1 MGEMSA
7 SIAHE
12 LNQPLA
18 GILSNAAAGQ
28 RFIDRGNVDQAEI
41 RELLGD
47 IIADGRRASDVVR
60 GIRGM
65 VKKEQVERRS
75 VDLNEVVMDAL
86 RMASPDAVLRSCQLE
101 TSLDA
106 NLPAIDG
113 DPVQLQQVL
122 LNLVINAFDAMR
134 DTPPSS
140 RKVLIATQSNGDGTV
155 RTSVRDH
162 GVGISED
169 MRDRLFD
176 PFFSTK
182 TEGLGMGLAIVRSI
196 VEAHGGT
203 ITAENADGGGAR
215 FEFVLR
221 VNGHSSA

>member
-1 MGEMSA
+1 V
-7 SIAHE
+7 
-12 LNQPLA
+12 N
-18 GILSNAAAGQ
+18 LS
-28 RFIDRGNVDQAEI
+28 EI
-41 RELLGD
+41 REILND
-47 IIADGRRASDVVR
+47 IIADGRRAGGVVR

-75 VDLNEVVMDAL
+75 VNLNEVVADAL
-86 RMASPDAVLRSCQLE
+86 RMASPDAVLRSCQLQ

-106 NLPAIDG
+106 NLPAIQG

-134 DTPPSS
+134 ETPTSS
-140 RKVLIATQSNGDGTV
+140 RKVLITTELNGDGTI

-162 GVGISED
+162 GVGISEN
-169 MRDRLFD
+169 MQDRLFD

-203 ITAENADGGGAR
+203 IEGANVNDGGAR
-215 FEFVLR
+215 FEFVLPI
-221 VNGHSSA
+221 NGHSSA